1 MMLNTFQLL
10 WKSFS
15 VTQCEDMAQILE
27 AVYENGIFR
36 PLQPPDL
43 SEGQIVQL
51 VVSPN
56 PDLKASCFA
65 DTARVARIRM
75 FRGILQKPNDERS
88 MVDELIQER
97 REEI

>member
-1 MMLNTFQLL
+1 MLLRG
-10 WKSFS
+10 
-15 VTQCEDMAQILE
+15 EDMTQILE

-51 VVSPN
+51 VVSLN
-56 PDLKASCFA
+56 PDPEAI
-65 DTARVARIRM
+65 ARIRM

-88 MVDELIQER
+88 LVDELIQER
-97 REEI
+97 REEASRE